1 MRDRAGWLRWLPGL
15 DMLRR
20 YQAAWLPHD
29 LVAGLVLATMLVP
42 VGIAYAVASGV
53 PGIYGLYATIIPL
66 LVYALFGPSRIL
78 VLGPDSSLAAVIL
91 SVVLPLSG
99 GDPLRAV
106 TLAGMLAIVSGT
118 VLILTGVA
126 RLGFITELISK
137 PIRYGYM
144 NGIALTVLISQLPA
158 LFGFSIENTG
168 PLRDLWAIAGAIM
181 EGRTNWTALVLG
193 AATLAVILF
202 LRGSKRVPGILIA
215 VVGATAIVGALDL
228 AARYD
233 VAVLGPLPQGL
244 PGFVIPWVT
253 YADIVPVL
261 LGGCAIALVSFAD
274 TSVLSRAY
282 AARTGTHVDPNQ
294 EMVGLGAANLA
305 AGFFQGFPISSSS
318 SRTPVAEAAGA
329 RTQLT
334 SVVAALLIAFLLLA
348 APNLLQHLPK
358 TALAAVVIAS
368 AIGLFEVTD
377 LKRIYRIQPWEFWL
391 SIICFI
397 GVAVLGAI
405 PGIGLAI
412 AIAIIQ
418 FLWDSWRP
426 HSAVLG
432 RAQGVKGYHDIT
444 RYPDA
449 RRIPGLVLFRWDAPL
464 FFANAELFKE
474 RVLDAVAKSPTPVRW
489 LVVAAEPV
497 TSVDVTAGD
506 TVAELHDA
514 LQAMGIELCFAELK
528 DPVKDKLKRFGL
540 FAQLGEQFFFPT
552 IGAAVS
558 GYLKFM
564 TWTGWTGRTKADI
577 AVRDGPVLGGAPVH
591 RFVVFVGGG
600 RLKSRHGRSR
610 RGL

>member
-1 MRDRAGWLRWLPGL
+1 MTDRAGWLRWLPGL
-15 DMLRR
+15 RTLLR
-20 YQAAWLPHD
+20 YEAAWLRHD

-78 VLGPDSSLAAVIL
+78 VLGPDSALAAVIL

-106 TLAGMLAIVSGT
+106 TLAGMLAVVSGT
-118 VLILTGVA
+118 VLILMGVA
-126 RLGFITELISK
+126 RLGFVTELISK

-158 LFGFSIENTG
+158 LFGFAIEDKG
-168 PLRDLWAIAGAIM
+168 PLRDLGAIAAAIL
-181 EGRTNWTALVLG
+181 EGRTNPAALAIG
-193 AATLAVILF
+193 AATLAVILL
-202 LRGSKRVPGILIA
+202 LRGNKRVPGILIA
-215 VVGATAIVGALDL
+215 VVGSTAIVGAFGL
-228 AARYD
+228 APRYG

-244 PGFVIPWVT
+244 PGFALPWISS
-253 YADIVPVL
+253 ADIVPVL
-261 LGGCAIALVSFAD
+261 IGGGAIALVSFAD

-282 AARTGTHVDPNQ
+282 AARAGAQVDPNQ

-305 AGFFQGFPISSSS
+305 AGFFQGFPVSSSS

-334 SVVAALLIAFLLLA
+334 SVVAALIIALLLLT
-348 APNLLQHLPK
+348 APNLLQNLPK
-358 TALAAVVIAS
+358 AALAAVVIAS
-368 AIGLFEVTD
+368 AIGLIEVAD
-377 LKRIYRIQPWEFWL
+377 LKRIHRIQPWEFWL
-391 SIICFI
+391 SIICLV

-412 AIAIIQ
+412 AIALIQ

-432 RAQGVKGYHDIT
+432 RADGVKGYHDIT

-464 FFANAELFKE
+464 FFANAELFKQ
-474 RVLDAVAKSPTPVRW
+474 RALDAVASSPTPARW

-497 TSVDVTAGD
+497 TGIDVTAGD
-506 TVAELHDA
+506 TLAELDNA
-514 LQAMGIELCFAELK
+514 LHAMGIELCFAELK
-528 DPVKDKLKRFGL
+528 DPVKDTLKRFGL
-540 FAQLGEQFFFPT
+540 FAQFGERYFFPT
-552 IGAAVS
+552 IGSAVAR
-558 GYLKFM
+558 YLEIHDVD
-564 TWTGWTGRTKADI
+564 WVDWEEQR
-577 AVRDGPVLGGAPVH
+577 
-591 RFVVFVGGG
+591 
-600 RLKSRHGRSR
+600 
-610 RGL
+610 

>member
-1 MRDRAGWLRWLPGL
+1 MTESELDRSGVDRPMRDRASWLPGL
-15 DMLRR
+15 DTLRR
-20 YQAAWLPHD
+20 YQATWLPHD

-106 TLAGMLAIVSGT
+106 TLAGMMAIVSGT
-118 VLILTGVA
+118 VLILAGVA
-126 RLGFITELISK
+126 RLGFVTELISK

-144 NGIALTVLISQLPA
+144 NGIALTVLISQLPK
-158 LFGFSIENTG
+158 LFGFSIESNG
-168 PLRDLWAIAGAIM
+168 PLRDLWAIGGAIL
-181 EGRTNWTALVLG
+181 EGRTNWAALVLG
-193 AATLAVILF
+193 AGTLAVIL
-202 LRGSKRVPGILIA
+202 LLKGSKRVPGILVA
-215 VVGATAIVGALDL
+215 VVGATAIVGTLDL
-228 AARYD
+228 AARYG

-244 PGFVIPWVT
+244 PGFAVPWIS

-261 LGGCAIALVSFAD
+261 IGGCAVALVSFAD

-334 SVVAALLIAFLLLA
+334 SVVGALIIALLLLM
-348 APNLLQHLPK
+348 APNLLQHLPT

-368 AIGLFEVTD
+368 AIGLIEVTD

-391 SIICFI
+391 SIVCFV

-412 AIAIIQ
+412 VIAVIE
-418 FLWDSWRP
+418 FLWDGWRP

-432 RAQGVKGYHDIT
+432 RAEGVKGYHDIT

-497 TSVDVTAGD
+497 TSVDVTAAD
-506 TVAELHDA
+506 TVAELDNA
-514 LQAMGIELCFAELK
+514 LHAMGIELCFAELK

-540 FAQLGEQFFFPT
+540 FAQLGEDFFFPT
-552 IGAAVS
+552 IGVAVS
-558 GYLKFM
+558 RYLE
-564 TWTGWTGRTKADI
+564 THDVDWVDWEDQ
-577 AVRDGPVLGGAPVH
+577 
-591 RFVVFVGGG
+591 
-600 RLKSRHGRSR
+600 S
-610 RGL
+610 